1 MIKIVMNDLL
11 NAVPV
16 LKELSGRNFVGAV
29 TFKIARLI
37 RELDKEIALFDEAR
51 ENIVEKYAVRKED
64 GSIDINEMG
73 IIKIIDG
80 QTEACN
86 QELGSLL
93 NAEIEVNADKIPAD
107 AFDNIEFSPSQALV
121 IEALI
126 DF

>member
-1 MIKIVMNDLL
+1 MIKIAVNDLL

-16 LKELSGRNFVGAV
+16 LRELSGRNFVGAV

-37 RELDKEIALFDEAR
+37 RELDKEITLFDEAR
-51 ENIVEKYAVRKED
+51 ENIVEKYAARKED
-64 GSIDINEMG
+64 GSIDVNEMG
-73 IIKIIDG
+73 NIKIIEG
-80 QTEACN
+80 QVEACN

-93 NAEIEVNADKIPAD
+93 NAEIEINADKIPAD

>member
-1 MIKIVMNDLL
+1 MIKIVVNDLL

-37 RELDKEIALFDEAR
+37 RELDKEITLFDEAR
-51 ENIVEKYAVRKED
+51 ENIVEKYAARKED
-64 GSIDINEMG
+64 GSIDVNEMG
-73 IIKIIDG
+73 NIKIIEG
-80 QTEACN
+80 QVEACN

-93 NAEIEVNADKIPAD
+93 NAEIEINADKIPAD